1 MNERIQDG
9 VNEIDYSIEQE
20 LADVKYALDKS
31 SIVAITDRRG
41 TIVNVNKQFCK
52 ISGYSEEELLGENH
66 RILNSGFHPS
76 EFFKEMWKTIGSGN
90 IWRDEIKNRA
100 KDGSFYWVDTT
111 IVPSLNEKGKAH
123 QYVSIRN
130 DITNR
135 IEAEQR
141 LRDSEE
147 QFRLITEN
155 TSDLIGVVD
164 VNGDFI
170 YFSPSC
176 ETVLGYNLELM
187 KNSTITDWIHE
198 DERISVVDEMRKIME
213 KEMFSSQI
221 EFRFRT
227 SRGEYME
234 CETKINPVFDN
245 AELVRQFV
253 FVARDITERKKS
265 ERVIHHLAYHDPL
278 TDLPNRRLFFDRL
291 FKEVEN
297 AKQTKES
304 FTVMVL
310 DLDRFK
316 YINDSWG
323 HEMGDVILIETARLL
338 RKSLSEYDL
347 VSRLGGDEFTILLP
361 KISNILDVKQI
372 AEKILE
378 YFKIPID
385 IWGNSYTMSCSIGI
399 AIYPENGKEADV
411 LFSRAD
417 AALYSV
423 KKSGRGGYALFTREM
438 EMQSLERILME
449 NELRKAIELEQFHIH
464 YQPKISFFRE
474 EINGMEALVRWQH
487 PELGLISPE
496 RFIPLA
502 EDNGF
507 IIQLGEWVMRRSCA
521 QNKKWQQ
528 QGLPFLRVSVNV
540 SVKQLMEPDFVTK
553 VETILMETGLESCW
567 LEIEVTESTFVDV
580 DDATSILEEI
590 RSLGIRISIDDFGT
604 GYSSFSYLK
613 QLPVDTLKIDRSF
626 IEDID
631 TNEESK
637 AIVKAVLT
645 IAETLGMDVIAEGV
659 ETREQ
664 LAVLHEDGCSQAQG
678 FLFSKPLTEDEFEV
692 YLRNSQRYISKND
705 VKSEGFN

>member
-1 MNERIQDG
+1 
-9 VNEIDYSIEQE
+9 
-20 LADVKYALDKS
+20 
-31 SIVAITDRRG
+31 
-41 TIVNVNKQFCK
+41 
-52 ISGYSEEELLGENH
+52 
-66 RILNSGFHPS
+66 
-76 EFFKEMWKTIGSGN
+76 
-90 IWRDEIKNRA
+90 
-100 KDGSFYWVDTT
+100 
-111 IVPSLNEKGKAH
+111 
-123 QYVSIRN
+123 
-130 DITNR
+130 
-135 IEAEQR
+135 
-141 LRDSEE
+141 
-147 QFRLITEN
+147 
-155 TSDLIGVVD
+155 
-164 VNGDFI
+164 
-170 YFSPSC
+170 
-176 ETVLGYNLELM
+176 
-187 KNSTITDWIHE
+187 
-198 DERISVVDEMRKIME
+198 
-213 KEMFSSQI
+213 
-221 EFRFRT
+221 
-227 SRGEYME
+227 
-234 CETKINPVFDN
+234 
-245 AELVRQFV
+245 
-253 FVARDITERKKS
+253 
-265 ERVIHHLAYHDPL
+265 
-278 TDLPNRRLFFDRL
+278 
-291 FKEVEN
+291 
-297 AKQTKES
+297 
-304 FTVMVL
+304 
-310 DLDRFK
+310 
-316 YINDSWG
+316 
-323 HEMGDVILIETARLL
+323 
-338 RKSLSEYDL
+338 
-347 VSRLGGDEFTILLP
+347 
-361 KISNILDVKQI
+361 
-372 AEKILE
+372 
-378 YFKIPID
+378 
-385 IWGNSYTMSCSIGI
+385 
-399 AIYPENGKEADV
+399 
-411 LFSRAD
+411 
-417 AALYSV
+417 
-423 KKSGRGGYALFTREM
+423 
-438 EMQSLERILME
+438 ME